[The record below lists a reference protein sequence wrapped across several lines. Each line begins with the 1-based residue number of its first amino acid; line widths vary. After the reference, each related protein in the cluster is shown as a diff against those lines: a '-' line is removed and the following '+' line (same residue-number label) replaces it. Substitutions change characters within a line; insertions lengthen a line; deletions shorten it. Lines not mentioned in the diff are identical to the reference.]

1 MITGD
6 HPAATPLAIGREL
19 HFVRDGEPAVSGLE
33 VEARSDADLVAK
45 VDNIAVYARGS
56 SRHKLLWCRPGSPRS
71 GGRDDGRRGQ
81 RCPWGQ
87 GG

>member
-56 SRHKLLWCRPGSPRS
+56 SRHKLRMVQAWKPAVRWSR
-71 GGRDDGRRGQ
+71 
-81 RCPWGQ
+81 
-87 GG
+87 